1 MGERPTA
8 REAKTENR
16 VEIFFEETQKVR
28 TSSGPVVG

>member
-16 VEIFFEETQKVR
+16 VEIFFAETQKVR